1 MATFFRELDDF
12 DDSDDFGS
20 VVEYWCRAGELYN
33 GDAYPTPAILRPPPR
48 DRRNPMEMYND
59 REFSAR
65 FRFAKTTVREL
76 LCTLSLQPSW
86 DDRGKPLT
94 PLLQL
99 LVALRFYGAGAFQTV
114 TGDLVNVSQPTVCR
128 VVGRVTDLIARE
140 LFPKLV
146 KFPDKAGSAGC
157 NAAMHDFYKIAKFP
171 GVTGCIDCTH
181 VRIKSPGG
189 DDAEVFRNRKGY
201 FSLNVQAI
209 TGPQLQF
216 FDVVASWPGSVHD
229 SRIFDNCR
237 ARVLY
242 ERAVMPG
249 VLSGDMG
256 YACTPFLMTPLADP
270 GTTDG
275 PGDKYN
281 KAHIKTRNSIE
292 RAFGVWKRRFPCLDM
307 RLQHKPTRSAAIIT
321 ACAALHNLGRKMSD
335 PCPPAVPLPPL
346 PKPRRKRPLPPLPRL
361 PADTGNSV
369 RNAIIASHFT

>member
-1 MATFFRELDDF
+1 
-12 DDSDDFGS
+12 
-20 VVEYWCRAGELYN
+20 
-33 GDAYPTPAILRPPPR
+33 
-48 DRRNPMEMYND
+48 MEMYND

-128 VVGRVTDLIARE
+128 VVGKVTDLIARE

-146 KFPDKAGSAGC
+146 KFPGEAGSAGC

-201 FSLNVQAI
+201 FSLNVQ
-209 TGPQLQF
+209 
-216 FDVVASWPGSVHD
+216 VS
-229 SRIFDNCR
+229 
-237 ARVLY
+237 
-242 ERAVMPG
+242 
-249 VLSGDMG
+249 LS
-256 YACTPFLMTPLADP
+256 
-270 GTTDG
+270 
-275 PGDKYN
+275 
-281 KAHIKTRNSIE
+281 E
-292 RAFGVWKRRFPCLDM
+292 
-307 RLQHKPTRSAAIIT
+307 
-321 ACAALHNLGRKMSD
+321 
-335 PCPPAVPLPPL
+335 
-346 PKPRRKRPLPPLPRL
+346 
-361 PADTGNSV
+361 
-369 RNAIIASHFT
+369 

>member
-12 DDSDDFGS
+12 DDFDDFGS
-20 VVEYWCRAGELYN
+20 VVEYWCRAAQLYN

-94 PLLQL
+94 PLLQF

-128 VVGRVTDLIARE
+128 VVGKVTDLIARE

-146 KFPDKAGSAGC
+146 KFPGEAGSAVC

-201 FSLNVQAI
+201 FSLKVQAI

-242 ERAVMPG
+242 VRAVMPG
-249 VLSGDMG
+249 VLLGDMG

-275 PGDKYN
+275 PGYKYN

-321 ACAALHNLGRKMSD
+321 ACAALHNLGREMSD

-361 PADTGNSV
+361 PADTGTSV
-369 RNAIIASHFT
+369 RNTIIASHFT